1 MTLQLHVDCQAH
13 TVTKCNIVSRQ
24 AAMKFQRWPENV
36 RSLESRWSLRS
47 PRVTRHNFLPSRSG
61 NAPIWTLDLLVK

>member
-13 TVTKCNIVSRQ
+13 KVTKCNIVSRQ

-36 RSLESRWSLRS
+36 RSLESRWSLRT
-47 PRVTRHNFLPSRSG
+47 PRGEMTNIESGQDLPEVSSSR
-61 NAPIWTLDLLVK
+61 